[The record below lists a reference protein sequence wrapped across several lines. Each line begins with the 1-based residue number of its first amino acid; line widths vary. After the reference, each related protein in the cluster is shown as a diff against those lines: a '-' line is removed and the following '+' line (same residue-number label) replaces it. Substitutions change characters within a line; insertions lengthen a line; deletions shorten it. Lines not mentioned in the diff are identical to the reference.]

1 MTVLDRLY
9 TIEEF
14 EQLLTLP
21 ENQDRL
27 LELMNG
33 AVVEKMPTEEHG
45 MIASNV
51 NIELGS
57 YVKQHKAGRV
67 GIEVRHRVMEDRL
80 NSRLSDLSFTCAQ
93 RPVVKRGS
101 VPHLPDIA
109 IEIKSPDNFVKQFR
123 EKVEYYLA
131 NGVQLVWLVYPQQRM
146 VEVYSLDGDV
156 EILLDGDLLTGGA
169 VLPGFSMPVAEVFAD
184 PLAE

>member
-1 MTVLDRLY
+1 MTVLERLY
-9 TIEEF
+9 TIDEF
-14 EQLLTLP
+14 EQLLPLP
-21 ENQDRL
+21 ENGDRL
-27 LELMNG
+27 LELING
-33 AVVEKMPTEEHG
+33 EVVEKMPTEEHG
-45 MIASNV
+45 MIASNI

-67 GIEVRHRVMEDRL
+67 GIEVRHRVIEDRL
-80 NSRLSDLSFTCAQ
+80 NSRLPDISFTRAQ

-109 IEIKSPDNFVKQFR
+109 IEIKSPDDTIKNFR
-123 EKVEYYLA
+123 EKADYYLA
-131 NGVQLVWLVYPQQRM
+131 NGAQLVWLVYPQRRM

-156 EILLDGDLLTGGA
+156 EILLEGDLLTGGD

-184 PLAE
+184 PLAD